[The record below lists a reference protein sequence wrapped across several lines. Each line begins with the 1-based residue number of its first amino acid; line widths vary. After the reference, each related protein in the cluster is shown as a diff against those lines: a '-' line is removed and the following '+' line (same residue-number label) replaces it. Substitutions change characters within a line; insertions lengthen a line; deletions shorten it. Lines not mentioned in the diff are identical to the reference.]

1 MSNRTLLL
9 PWITALAL
17 TVIVG
22 LYWHFWATDR
32 YVSSATVVLES
43 PQIAPPELSFS
54 SLLGG
59 GAGGN
64 TQDLLML
71 REYLR
76 SVDMLREVTDA
87 LPFRAHYSQ
96 NGDVFSRLGEADAPI
111 ETLHDYYLKRVSV
124 EMDDYAGVLN
134 ISVQAFE
141 PAFARR
147 LAELLLEAGERH
159 MNDMGQRLAEEQV
172 RFLED
177 QVERVRGRLSEARD
191 ALLAFQ
197 NEEGLVSPT
206 KTVESLNRVVGT
218 LEGELARL
226 EAREKAI
233 ASYQSD
239 QSAEMIRVRS
249 EIQALREQ
257 VQVERDR
264 LARAAGNSLNEVS
277 AQYRT
282 LELRAEFAQQTYSSA
297 LAALENT
304 RIEAARKLKQVSVL
318 QSPILPEYSTKPE
331 RGRNTLIVALLALIG
346 AVIAHMLILIIR
358 DHRD

>member
-1 MSNRTLLL
+1 MTNRLLL
-9 PWITALAL
+9 PWFIALGL

-22 LYWHFWATDR
+22 LYWNVWATDR
-32 YVSSATVVLES
+32 YVSRTTVVLES

-64 TQDLLML
+64 TGDLLML

-76 SVDMLREVTDA
+76 SVDMLRKVTNE
-87 LPFRAHYSQ
+87 LPFRAHYSDR
-96 NGDVFSRLGEADAPI
+96 GDFFTRLRDADAPI
-111 ETLHDYYLKRVSV
+111 ETLHDYYLRRVSI

-134 ISVQAFE
+134 ISVQAFDPE
-141 PAFARR
+141 FAQR
-147 LAELLLEAGERH
+147 LAQLLLDAGEAH

-172 RFLED
+172 KFLED
-177 QVERVRGRLSEARD
+177 QVERVRGRLTTARND
-191 ALLAFQ
+191 LLEFQ
-197 NEEGLVSPT
+197 NQEGLVSPT
-206 KTVESLNRVVGT
+206 QTVESLNQVVAT

-233 ASYQSD
+233 ASYQSE

-249 EIQALREQ
+249 EIEALREQ
-257 VQVERDR
+257 VRVERDR
-264 LARAAGNSLNEVS
+264 LARAAGDSLNEVS
-277 AQYRT
+277 ARYQT
-282 LELRAEFAQQTYSSA
+282 LELRAEFAQKTFSSA
-297 LAALENT
+297 LAALQNT
-304 RIEAARKLKQVSVL
+304 RIEAARKLKQISVL
-318 QSPILPEYSTKPE
+318 QSPVLAEYSIKPE
-331 RGRNTLIVALLALIG
+331 RQRNTLIFGLLALIG